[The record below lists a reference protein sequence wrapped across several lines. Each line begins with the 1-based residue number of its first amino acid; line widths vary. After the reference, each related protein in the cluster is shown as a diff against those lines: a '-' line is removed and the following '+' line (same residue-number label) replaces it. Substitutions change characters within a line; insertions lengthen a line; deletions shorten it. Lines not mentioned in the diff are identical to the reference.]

1 MPRTILDISLTLNFQ
16 IASLYQITCM
26 RQLFKIFESAYVST
40 DVQALSEWYNTCV
53 KAEIDIV

>member
-1 MPRTILDISLTLNFQ
+1 LTLNFQ